1 MVAFSLEISGTLG
14 GITESMH
21 SAVVYAVFLTTNVHL
36 EVSFQ
41 ILLCLLEGLN
51 LSLPP
56 IFNWTHFLQVYGP
69 HPLDFEMPGHLLQ

>member
-21 SAVVYAVFLTTNVHL
+21 SAVVSAVFLTTNVHL

-51 LSLPP
+51 LSLPRFSTGP
-56 IFNWTHFLQVYGP
+56 IFFKCMDHTL
-69 HPLDFEMPGHLLQ
+69 